1 MASWRPLGLSKNRR
15 RLLGYPDVVFSKFGL
30 SICARRQWPG
40 VTERTGTGLTQAD
53 FRQRP
58 ENARSSKT
66 FQHLWNITRVFPV
79 WTARC
84 PNAVVSPFGP
94 SICDRLGG
102 LLSRL
107 AAFLGPL
114 GSLLGRPRAL
124 LSTARCPNVVFSPF
138 GPSIR
143 ARRGGLLGRL
153 AAILGPLGS
162 LWGRPRALLSLSDAP
177 LRGTSGLR
185 GTDALT
191 RSLRGLGHPRRPR
204 RPPR

>member
-1 MASWRPLGLSKNRR
+1 MRA
-15 RLLGYPDVVFSKFGL
+15 Y
-30 SICARRQWPG
+30 AG
-40 VTERTGTGLTQAD
+40 VLD
-53 FRQRP
+53 P
-58 ENARSSKT
+58 N
-66 FQHLWNITRVFPV
+66 LWKITRVFPV

-124 LSTARCPNVVFSPF
+124 LITARCPNVVFSPF

-162 LWGRPRALLSLSDAP
+162 LWGRPRALLSLSEALLEAP
-177 LRGTSGLR
+177 Q
-185 GTDALT
+185 AYEELT
-191 RSLRGLGHPRRPR
+191 RSRGAYAI
-204 RPPR
+204 

>member
-1 MASWRPLGLSKNRR
+1 MRA
-15 RLLGYPDVVFSKFGL
+15 Y
-30 SICARRQWPG
+30 AG
-40 VTERTGTGLTQAD
+40 VLD
-53 FRQRP
+53 P
-58 ENARSSKT
+58 N
-66 FQHLWNITRVFPV
+66 LWKITRVFPV

-138 GPSIR
+138 GPSICNR
-143 ARRGGLLGRL
+143 LGGLFGRL
-153 AAILGPLGS
+153 VVILGPLES
-162 LWGRPRALLSLSDAP
+162 LLDRPTAP
-177 LRGTSGLR
+177 LTLSE
-185 GTDALT
+185 AL
-191 RSLRGLGHPRRPR
+191 
-204 RPPR
+204 

>member
-1 MASWRPLGLSKNRR
+1 MRA
-15 RLLGYPDVVFSKFGL
+15 Y
-30 SICARRQWPG
+30 AG
-40 VTERTGTGLTQAD
+40 VLD
-53 FRQRP
+53 P
-58 ENARSSKT
+58 N
-66 FQHLWNITRVFPV
+66 LWKITRVFPV

-162 LWGRPRALLSLSDAP
+162 LWGRPRALLSLSDALLELGRLAAFLGP
-177 LRGTSGLR
+177 LG
-185 GTDALT
+185 
-191 RSLRGLGHPRRPR
+191 SLLGRPR
-204 RPPR
+204 ALLSTARCPNVGFSPFGPSIRARLGGLLGRLAAFFGPLGSLLGRPRAL

>member
-1 MASWRPLGLSKNRR
+1 M
-15 RLLGYPDVVFSKFGL
+15 FSPFGQ
-30 SICARRQWPG
+30 SICARRQRPG

-53 FRQRP
+53 VRQSP
-58 ENARSSKT
+58 ENVRSSKT

-138 GPSIR
+138 GPSIC
-143 ARRGGLLGRL
+143 ARLSGLFGRL
-153 AAILGPLGS
+153 AAIVGPLGS
-162 LWGRPRALLSLSDAP
+162 LWGRPKAPMSLSEALLEAP
-177 LRGTSGLR
+177 QTYEE
-185 GTDALT
+185 LT
-191 RSLRGLGHPRRPR
+191 RSRGAYAI
-204 RPPR
+204 

>member
-1 MASWRPLGLSKNRR
+1 MRA
-15 RLLGYPDVVFSKFGL
+15 Y
-30 SICARRQWPG
+30 AG
-40 VTERTGTGLTQAD
+40 VLD
-53 FRQRP
+53 P
-58 ENARSSKT
+58 N
-66 FQHLWNITRVFPV
+66 LWKITRVFPV

-124 LSTARCPNVVFSPF
+124 LSTARCPNVVISPF

-143 ARRGGLLGRL
+143 ARRGGLLRRL

-162 LWGRPRALLSLSDAP
+162 LWGRPRALLSLSDALLEAP
-177 LRGTSGLR
+177 QAYEELTRLRGAYASLR
-185 GTDALT
+185 GAYAELT
-191 RSLRGLGHPRRPR
+191 RSLRGLGRPRRPR
-204 RPPR
+204 RPSPPRPFPEAGGEGRRRPRQGGPPTPPS